1 MAGKK
6 SLPTREQADAAFLWH
21 TQDIFE
27 SDEQFL
33 KALER
38 LKECAGQLSAF
49 QGKLGDAKTLL
60 RCLQMMEQTEELAGN
75 VGSYA
80 ALKSDQDTA
89 NPLYQGYV
97 GRVSSVGVELSAA
110 TAYFTPEILALGD
123 RVGDME
129 KACPELALYRKYL
142 DDILRQK
149 AHILPEREERL
160 LSLTGEMA
168 GAAEETFSMLN
179 DADMRFGEIT
189 GEDGEPVTLT
199 HGRYIHF
206 LESTDRRVRKE
217 AFETLYRAYEQH
229 SNTLASL
236 LCAHERK
243 NKFYKQARGYK
254 SCLEM
259 CLFSGDIPESVYHSL
274 IEAVHGAFPA
284 FYDYMALR
292 RRALGLE
299 QLHMYD
305 LYVPVTENPYQGITY
320 EQAFEL
326 VFKALAPL
334 GEEYVSLLHRARDEG
349 WIDVYENEGK
359 RGGAYSWGS
368 YGVHPF
374 VLLNHNDTVNSMFT
388 LAHEMGHALHSWFT
402 WQTQPYLY
410 SGHKIF
416 VAEVASTCNEAL
428 LMEYLLN
435 TTKDQNMRK
444 YLVNYYLEQ
453 FRGTLFRQTMF
464 AEFEKIT
471 HEMVENGEP
480 LTWENMNQIYHDLN
494 RLYFGDD
501 IVIDPQIDIEWARIP
516 HFYNAFYVYQ
526 YATGYSAAIALSRKI
541 LTEGQPAIDAYLDFL
556 SKGDSEYSIDLLI
569 GAGVDMSKKDA
580 IESAMVGFERLLD
593 EMEQFNN

>member
-320 EQAFEL
+320 EQAFEM

-349 WIDVYENEGK
+349 WIDVYENQGK
-359 RGGAYSWGS
+359 RSGAYSNGTPTC
-368 YGVHPF
+368 HPF
-374 VLLNHNDTVNSMFT
+374 VLLNHQDNLESVFT
-388 LAHEMGHALHSWFT
+388 LAHELGHAMHSYFSNRE
-402 WQTQPYLY
+402 QPPIYRGY
-410 SGHKIF
+410 SIF
-416 VAEVASTCNEAL
+416 VAEVASTVNEAL
-428 LMEYLLN
+428 LLRYLE
-435 TTKDQNMRK
+435 KEAGQDRK
-444 YLVNYYLEQ
+444 KRAYLCNHALEQ
-453 FRGTLFRQTMF
+453 FRATLFRQTMF
-464 AEFEKIT
+464 AEFELKT
-471 HEMVENGEP
+471 HEVVEGGAP
-480 LTWENMNQIYHDLN
+480 LTSELLDELYGSLCAD
-494 RLYFGDD
+494 YFGSSVVLDA
-501 IVIDPQIDIEWARIP
+501 QIRKEWSRIP
-516 HFYNAFYVYQ
+516 HFYYDFYVYQ
-526 YATGYSAAIALSRKI
+526 YATGFAAAQALSQRI
-541 LTEGQPAIDAYLDFL
+541 LEQDGAADYLRFL
-556 SKGDSEYSIDLLI
+556 SLGSRVPPLEALRV
-569 GAGVDMSKKDA
+569 AGVDLATPAPVQQALALFAQRVEQLDK
-580 IESAMVGFERLLD
+580 LL
-593 EMEQFNN
+593 

>member
-1 MAGKK
+1 MGGA
-6 SLPTREQADAAFLWH
+6 PQN
-21 TQDIFE
+21 IF
-27 SDEQFL
+27 
-33 KALER
+33 
-38 LKECAGQLSAF
+38 
-49 QGKLGDAKTLL
+49 T
-60 RCLQMMEQTEELAGN
+60 
-75 VGSYA
+75 
-80 ALKSDQDTA
+80 
-89 NPLYQGYV
+89 
-97 GRVSSVGVELSAA
+97 
-110 TAYFTPEILALGD
+110 
-123 RVGDME
+123 
-129 KACPELALYRKYL
+129 
-142 DDILRQK
+142 
-149 AHILPEREERL
+149 
-160 LSLTGEMA
+160 
-168 GAAEETFSMLN
+168 MLN
-179 DADMRFGEIT
+179 DADIRFGEIT
-189 GEDGEPVTLT
+189 DADGETVPLT
-199 HGRYIHF
+199 KGRYVTF
-206 LESTDRRVRKE
+206 LENSDRRVRKE
-217 AFETLYRAYEQH
+217 AFTSLYNTYFSQK
-229 SNTLASL
+229 NTLAATYAASVKSDVFF
-236 LCAHERK
+236 AKARNYSSARK
-243 NKFYKQARGYK
+243 MALADDN
-254 SCLEM
+254 
-259 CLFSGDIPESVYHSL
+259 IPLSVYDNL
-274 IEAVHGAFPA
+274 IDTVHQYLPLMHR
-284 FYDYMALR
+284 YVALR
-292 RRALGLE
+292 KKLLGLDE
-299 QLHMYD
+299 VHMYD
-305 LYVPVTENPYQGITY
+305 LY
-320 EQAFEL
+320 
-326 VFKALAPL
+326 APL
-334 GEEYVSLLHRARDEG
+334 VSEANVKITFEEAKETVLRALDVLGTTYTDALKMGMESG

-556 SKGDSEYSIDLLI
+556 SKGDSEYSIDLLK

-580 IESAMVGFERLLD
+580 IENAMVVFERLLD